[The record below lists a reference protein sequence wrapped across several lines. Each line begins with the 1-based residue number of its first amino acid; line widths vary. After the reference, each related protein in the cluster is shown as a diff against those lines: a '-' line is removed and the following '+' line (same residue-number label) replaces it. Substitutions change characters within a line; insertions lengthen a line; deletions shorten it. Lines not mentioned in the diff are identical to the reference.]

1 MGGGRSA
8 RAVGRPPPI
17 EGAGTVK
24 IAYLVGDDPV
34 APLVGQD
41 VAVHCRLL
49 SGRGHEVGVIGLG
62 EAPGWLRSKGM
73 YHRVSRLASAAAF
86 EIIAS
91 YDAVVATHPAQVRA
105 VADVGTAAPFL
116 LVADHALQREW
127 VECYRELLPLL
138 SSLPVSV
145 LTCSR
150 AVRAS
155 VERMGGRVEL
165 CEVTAL
171 SGSDDGTRWD
181 GVRLEQALVRGVER
195 HRELLPD
202 SVTLGLAMIVRDE
215 QENLRRCLASARPVV
230 DEMVVVDT
238 GSTDATVA
246 VAAEFGAR
254 VVRYGWQQDFAAARN
269 VSLASLTTDWVLVL
283 DADECLAA
291 CSYPVIRRALL
302 NPVVDAFLIDIINV
316 TGKVLVS
323 GALAHSAVRLFRR
336 RSAFRYEGRLHEQIA
351 PSIVRAGGRIRPLPG
366 ASVLHYG
373 YLGAV
378 VSDREKKQRNLAI
391 IRRQVEEEPRNA
403 FAHFNLAMEYVRQG
417 DRARAIKAFQR
428 SFRLLPGLDV
438 SYAPALLKNLAACL
452 IEEERYEEA
461 HGLLQ
466 QAEEV
471 YPEYVDL
478 SYLRGVA
485 LNRMQRFEEALATLQ
500 KCLEKGEA
508 PALYMTQVGAG
519 SFLARMAMVDSYLGV
534 GRFDEAAEQYRLAT
548 REMAERL
555 GEAVAA
561 GRSEFTG
568 DAARHWLNAESSLQ
582 KGDVPGAVAAYREL
596 MHPEVRQELLPTQ
609 LMFLCQRKAVLEF
622 IAGNLGAAR
631 EDVELLRGVSMRAA
645 SACASL
651 LGVLGD
657 ERAADCPVTG
667 VDGRGRDGGGSLR
680 WDDMVVPLATLLDA
694 GQCALF
700 DRACRWL
707 AAGPIP
713 EGKLSL
719 ELGKLFFQ
727 RGWDA
732 VAAQHLLASARA
744 GTADALAFWQ
754 LGELASRSGMPADAR
769 AFYRQAIRL
778 APKVPRYWL
787 SLASSYHA
795 AGRDSAGL
803 RVLNIAR
810 RHVRGELI
818 QAMRLGLEV
827 SVRLKSCVAAGLAV
841 GSASR

>member
-1 MGGGRSA
+1 M
-8 RAVGRPPPI
+8 
-17 EGAGTVK
+17 K
-24 IAYLVGDDPV
+24 IAYLVGEDPA
-34 APLVGQD
+34 APLVVQD
-41 VAVHCRLL
+41 VAAHCRLL
-49 SGRGHEVGVIGLG
+49 SGRGHEVGVIGSG
-62 EAPGWLRSKGM
+62 EAPAWLPDASL
-73 YHRVSRLASAAAF
+73 YHCVSRLGSATAF
-86 EIIAS
+86 EIMAS
-91 YDAVVATHPAQVRA
+91 YDAVVATHPSQVCV

-116 LVADHALQREW
+116 LVPDQLLRREW
-127 VECYRELLPLL
+127 LESYRELLPLF

-145 LTCSR
+145 LICSR
-150 AVRAS
+150 AVRAW
-155 VERMGGRVEL
+155 VERTGGPIEL
-165 CEVTAL
+165 CDVAATCL
-171 SGSDDGTRWD
+171 SEDGTRWD

-238 GSTDATVA
+238 GSTDASVA
-246 VAAEFGAR
+246 VAEEFGAR
-254 VVRYGWQQDFAAARN
+254 VVRYEWQQDFSAARN
-269 VSLASLTTDWVLVL
+269 VSLACLSTDWVLVL
-283 DADECLAA
+283 DADERLAPS
-291 CSYPVIRRALL
+291 SYPFIRRALL

-366 ASVLHYG
+366 ASILHYG

-485 LNRMQRFEEALATLQ
+485 LNRMQRFEEALTALQ

-534 GRFDEAAEQYRLAT
+534 ARFDEAAEQYRLAT

-561 GRSEFTG
+561 GRGAFTG
-568 DAARHWLNAESSLQ
+568 DAARHWLSAESSLQ
-582 KGDVPGAVAAYREL
+582 TGDVPGAVAAYREL
-596 MHPEVRQELLPTQ
+596 MRPEVRQELLPTQ

-622 IAGNLGAAR
+622 IAGNVGAAR
-631 EDVELLRGVSMRAA
+631 EDVELLRGVSTRGAN
-645 SACASL
+645 ACASL
-651 LGVLGD
+651 LRVLGD
-657 ERAADCPVTG
+657 ERAVDCTVTG
-667 VDGRGRDGGGSLR
+667 VDGTGGDGRGGSLR
-680 WDDMVVPLATLLDA
+680 WEDVVVPLSTLLDA
-694 GQCALF
+694 GQGTMF
-700 DRACRWL
+700 DKACRWL
-707 AAGPIP
+707 AAGPFP

-727 RGWDA
+727 RGWDTA
-732 VAAQHLLASARA
+732 AAQHLLASARA
-744 GTADALAFWQ
+744 GTADAVAFWQ

-803 RVLNIAR
+803 RALNIAR
-810 RHVRGELI
+810 RHVGGELI
-818 QAMRLGLEV
+818 QAVRLALEV
-827 SVRLKSCVAAGLAV
+827 SMRLKSRVAPGAVV
-841 GSASR
+841 GSVSS